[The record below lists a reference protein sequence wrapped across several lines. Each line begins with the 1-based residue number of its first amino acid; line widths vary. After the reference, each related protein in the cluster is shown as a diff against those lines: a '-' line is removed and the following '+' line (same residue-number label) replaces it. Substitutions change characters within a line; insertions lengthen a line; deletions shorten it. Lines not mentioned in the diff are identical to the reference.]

1 MAQKNLIGFLKHVDV
16 LIGTGTIEEFLTLKN
31 QNRIPDQPGEYV
43 GHATIYIPS

>member
-1 MAQKNLIGFLKHVDV
+1 MAQKNLIGFLKHVDIFIG
-16 LIGTGTIEEFLTLKN
+16 IGTTVEFLTLKN